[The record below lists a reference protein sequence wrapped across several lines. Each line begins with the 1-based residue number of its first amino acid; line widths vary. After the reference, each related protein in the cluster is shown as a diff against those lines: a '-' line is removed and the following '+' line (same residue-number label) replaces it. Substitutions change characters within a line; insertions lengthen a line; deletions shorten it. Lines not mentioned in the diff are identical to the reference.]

1 MSADVTPSPAAAPH
15 AGGLPAAEAAKLTG
29 AVTRLSVLT
38 ATVLLVLKL
47 GVWWI
52 SGSVAVL
59 ASATDSALDLAAS
72 LGAFFA
78 VRYAVAPPDAE
89 HRFGHGKAEAFA
101 SLFQA
106 ALVFA
111 TAALIGREAV
121 VRLLDPQPVRQ
132 EAWAVAVM
140 AVSILLTGLLLW
152 AQTRTLRKTA
162 SVAVSGD
169 RAHYL
174 SDLASNAAALIGVGA
189 AGLFGWA
196 WADAA
201 AGLIVAAVL
210 LWGAVQVFREGSG
223 HLMDHELET
232 QDRER
237 IKALV
242 RADPRVLDV
251 HQLRTRA
258 SGPFV
263 HIQMHLE
270 LDPRQ
275 SLEEAHRV
283 MIAAEKRIL
292 DVFPAA
298 DILIHPDPCGHA
310 EPHGGAFAEEEAPT
324 PPPGSPARRTAT
336 APPQRRAPR

>member
-1 MSADVTPSPAAAPH
+1 MTADATHPAATTPR
-15 AGGLPAAEAAKLTG
+15 AGGMPAAEAAKLTG
-29 AVTRLSVLT
+29 AVTRLSVIT
-38 ATVLLVLKL
+38 ATVLMLLKL

-72 LGAFFA
+72 LGTFFA

-111 TAALIGREAV
+111 TAALIGREAI
-121 VRLLDPQPVRQ
+121 VRLLDPKPVQQ
-132 EAWAVAVM
+132 EGWAVGVM
-140 AVSILLTGLLLW
+140 AVSIALTCALLW
-152 AQTRTLRKTA
+152 AQTQTLRKTA
-162 SVAVSGD
+162 SVAVAGD

-174 SDLASNAAALIGVGA
+174 SDVASNIAALIGVAA

-201 AGLIVAAVL
+201 AGLVVAAVL
-210 LWGAVQVFREGSG
+210 LWGAVEVFREGSG
-223 HLMDHELET
+223 HLMDHELDPA
-232 QDRER
+232 DRER

-242 RADPRVLDV
+242 RVDPRVLDV

-263 HIQMHLE
+263 HMQMHLE

-275 SLEEAHRV
+275 TLEEAHRV
-283 MIAAEKRIL
+283 MIAAENRIL
-292 DVFPAA
+292 EVFPAA
-298 DILIHPDPCGHA
+298 DILIHPDPRGRA
-310 EPHGGAFAEEEAPT
+310 EPHGGAFAEEGAEGA
-324 PPPGSPARRTAT
+324 
-336 APPQRRAPR
+336 